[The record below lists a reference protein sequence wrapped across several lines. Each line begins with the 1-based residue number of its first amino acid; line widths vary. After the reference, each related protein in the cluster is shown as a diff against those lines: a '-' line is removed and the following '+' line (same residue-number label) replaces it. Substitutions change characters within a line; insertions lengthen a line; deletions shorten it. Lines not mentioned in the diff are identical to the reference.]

1 MKILTTSTGTQSL
14 KLIAREGSQPFTL
27 TLIDK
32 NTRVESIIPVSPVIN
47 DGCTILYGSFNLREN
62 ATYSIILSNN
72 DGILYKD
79 TVYCTDQTDYNKF
92 DLHKDEYI
100 TEDSRSNQFIV
111 L

>member
-14 KLIAREGSQPFTL
+14 KIIARESSQPLTL

-32 NTRVESIIPVSPVIN
+32 NTRVESIVPVSLVTN
-47 DGCTILYGSFNLREN
+47 DGYIILYGSFDLKEN
-62 ATYSIILSNN
+62 ATYSMIVSNS

-79 TVYCTDQTDYNKF
+79 IIYCTDQTDYNKF